1 MREQNRGRE
10 LANSKI
16 LGGFENSLCYIN
28 SLSFLSSL
36 KYNKTTTGHLKS
48 GGSDHIKYESMLNLS
63 IFSKVFQYFTQ
74 LLIAVSTIYI
84 YVYEF
89 NKDSSITWKKSKT
102 LIFGDFF
109 NTASCIHDV
118 CFNLFQLYDY
128 SYLKTQRMTQ
138 LTQIL
143 DVSNNTA
150 SYNNMQV

>member
-48 GGSDHIKYESMLNLS
+48 GGSDLS

-89 NKDSSITWKKSKT
+89 NKDSSITWKKSRT